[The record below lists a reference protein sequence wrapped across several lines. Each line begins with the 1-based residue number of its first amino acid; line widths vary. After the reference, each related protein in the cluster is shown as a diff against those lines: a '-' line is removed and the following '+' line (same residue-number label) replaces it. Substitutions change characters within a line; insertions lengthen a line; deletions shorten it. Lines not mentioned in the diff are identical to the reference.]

1 MIRFLLSVVTL
12 ILASSVSGDAEM
24 TPSPGVKLDLE
35 EQLVRYRWDLGK
47 HDREFAL
54 EIGKTMRVTHGTGA
68 VRFELVLAHPNLY
81 EHFLESLSSERGYTT
96 IAEALG
102 MKAQLGRMKYL
113 NLSYD
118 PSRQAA
124 WLRMEA
130 RIRLKAPLVRTT
142 DNRDITVEFATRLDD
157 GRLNLTVRSLN
168 ISGVPGELD
177 KIIARS
183 IKPVSFQ
190 LSECLAEK
198 SATLEQAS
206 FSQTD
211 QALKIAVAV
220 PTTQFLAAFWCLAKS

>member
-1 MIRFLLSVVTL
+1 MLRLLLPVFVL
-12 ILASSVSGDAEM
+12 LLAGTAGSSTVRAQ
-24 TPSPGVKLDLE
+24 SPGVELDLGQ
-35 EQLVRYRWDLGK
+35 QLMRYRWDLGK

-54 EIGKTMRVTHGTGA
+54 EISRTMRVTHGAGA
-68 VRFELVLAHPNLY
+68 VRFELALTHPNLY
-81 EHFLESLSSERGYTT
+81 EHFLASLSSERGYTT

-102 MKAQLGRMKYL
+102 MKAQLGRMNYL

-157 GRLNLTVRSLN
+157 GRLNLTVQSLN

-206 FSQTD
+206 FSQTA
-211 QALKIAVAV
+211 QALKIAVSV